1 MLQKL
6 KTELNNLW
14 HSSQTIVSSKG
25 TIFAKNAVFFKKKKK
40 KKKKKMM
47 ASTKLRGPRTEGYI
61 FWNSI
66 YVYEFKK
73 VKSLSINL
81 LLAMILA
88 GNNFNKFLLVNY
100 FMKQFVIIINTPT
113 IPANTWAL
121 NKGHL
126 MSLET
131 VKRYFD
137 WFTLSSYRITELYQ
151 HISNS

>member
-25 TIFAKNAVFFKKKKK
+25 TIFAKNAFFLQK
-40 KKKKKMM
+40 KKKKKML
-47 ASTKLRGPRTEGYI
+47 ASTKLRGPRTERYI

-66 YVYEFKK
+66 YVYKFKK

-88 GNNFNKFLLVNY
+88 GNNFSKFLLVNY
-100 FMKQFVIIINTPT
+100 FMKQFVIIINTTT